1 MRFGYAPTG
10 TDNRFQ
16 HAFHMDQMA
25 TQHVRLMN
33 LEVNGSGHSGRVHMQ
48 RLWLSTMNL

>member
-1 MRFGYAPTG
+1 MRFGYVPTG
-10 TDNRFQ
+10 TDNRFL

-25 TQHVRLMN
+25 TPLVRLMS

-48 RLWLSTMNL
+48 RLWPSTMNL